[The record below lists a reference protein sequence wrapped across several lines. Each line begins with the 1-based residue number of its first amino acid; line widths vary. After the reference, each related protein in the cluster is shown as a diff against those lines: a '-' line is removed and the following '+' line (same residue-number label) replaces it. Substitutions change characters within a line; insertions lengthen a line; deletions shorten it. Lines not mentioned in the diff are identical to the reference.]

1 METHNVDTQTTK
13 QEIPDLAIAR
23 QSTKICRTEFMRLP
37 LEKRRQILAEQAE
50 AMLIHY
56 QQDIEWQELQPGD
69 LIDYI
74 LRASR

>member
-1 METHNVDTQTTK
+1 METPNLDT
-13 QEIPDLAIAR
+13 EIPDLAIAR
-23 QSTKICRTEFMRLP
+23 QSTKICRTEFMKLP

-69 LIDYI
+69 LTDYT

>member
-1 METHNVDTQTTK
+1 METPNLDTQTTK

-23 QSTKICRTEFMRLP
+23 QPTKICRTEFMRLP

-50 AMLIHY
+50 AMFIHY

-69 LIDYI
+69 LIDYT